1 MQHLKRFIVL
11 ISLTLVLSACGGG
24 GGGSPASSTGGS
36 TSVSNNSNWN
46 QLTWDKD
53 NWK

>member
-1 MQHLKRFIVL
+1 MQQLKRFIVL
-11 ISLTLVLSACGGG
+11 ISLTLALSACGGG
-24 GGGSPASSTGGS
+24 GSTPASTGGG
-36 TSVSNNSNWN
+36 TSASNNSNWN